1 MAITTH
7 GGTTDAADKPAGVVP
22 IVSSAVLGVLRERFG
37 ERARLCEYYKQEC
50 ITKGWKHEAH
60 EAEVRKG
67 IWLCAAGMVFQE
79 ECTPNDAL
87 CSPGV
92 GAGEAHNKL

>member
-60 EAEVRKG
+60 EGGSQKRN
-67 IWLCAAGMVFQE
+67 M
-79 ECTPNDAL
+79 AL
-87 CSPGV
+87 RSGNGLPRRM
-92 GAGEAHNKL
+92 HT